1 MHSFL
6 EKVQK
11 SLRAAANPDDAEP
24 MARYMKN
31 LQPFLGIKMPMVKSI
46 CREAL
51 RAHPVETVADLEQ
64 VIESLWAGPYR
75 EERYAAI
82 RIAQFSPL
90 GLQPG
95 MLSRYEWM
103 IASGQWWDLVDPIA
117 TFLVGELAARSEA
130 SKKKVFQYIAS
141 DNMWLRRTA
150 LIFQLKYKGGTDWDR
165 LQEMILGCAEEK
177 AFFIRK
183 AIGWALREYSK
194 TDAEAVS
201 AFVAENRERLS
212 PLSQREALK
221 WLRNRG

>member
-1 MHSFL
+1 
-6 EKVQK
+6 
-11 SLRAAANPDDAEP
+11 
-24 MARYMKN
+24 MA
-31 LQPFLGIKMPMVKSI
+31 
-46 CREAL
+46 
-51 RAHPVETVADLEQ
+51 
-64 VIESLWAGPYR
+64 LWNGKWR
-75 EERYAAI
+75 EERYAAQLLAERW
-82 RIAQFSPL
+82 RIWRWEASLKLFE
-90 GLQPG
+90 
-95 MLSRYEWM
+95 MM
-103 IASGQWWDLVDPIA
+103 ILTGQWWDLVDPIA

-165 LQEMILGCAEEK
+165 LQEMILGCAGEK